1 MEKFAIL
8 TPDRNDR
15 KELLQHCKEQVS
27 RFHFKAKHYIINYTS
42 DSEDCDI
49 VPRIKRGIAQAKTD
63 GHSWV
68 VIAENDDHY
77 PADYLDRII
86 PYMATHDFIG
96 DESSI
101 YYNLRNRTY
110 AELPHPGRASLFT
123 TSFRISALD
132 KFKWP
137 PDRSPYLDIAL
148 WEFARKKGRCKF
160 LDSGA
165 IGIKTNTGKV
175 GGSGHRKTFK
185 NSDPELKWLEANVDA
200 DAIEFYKNLEL

>member
-96 DESSI
+96 DQNTT
-101 YYNLRNRTY
+101 YYNLRNNTY
-110 AELPHPGRASLFT
+110 SEFIHRGRSSLFT

-132 KFKWP
+132 GFNWP
-137 PDRSPYLDIAL
+137 PDHSPYLDIKL
-148 WEFARKKGRCKF
+148 WEYARKKRCKF
-160 LDSGA
+160 LPLA
-165 IGIKTNTGKV
+165 CVGIKHGIGKS
-175 GGSGHRKTFK
+175 GGSGHRKTFQ
-185 NSDPELKWLEANVDA
+185 NSDPELKWLEANVDM
-200 DAIEFYKNLEL
+200 DAFEFYKNLQL